1 MVSIPLPQLQF
12 AEGVVFA
19 FPKTLCCNCGTPAGI
34 SVIEQDTRLTPYM
47 IGGATEITFKLPLP
61 FCAGCTPSAKRRPK
75 NVMQRALLFALVFTS
90 AFFAI
95 LIGSDVAFSVPWL
108 TAYIVPLSLCIA
120 AIVVGSAVLIGR
132 SKGNQTSYYQ
142 PVRIR
147 KLKREFISG
156 KILSIRFSFTNK
168 NYAQLFVHQNQDSIS
183 RKLVEVRG

>member
-19 FPKTLCCNCGTPAGI
+19 FPKSLCCNCGTPADI

-47 IGGATEITFKLPLP
+47 TGGATEITFKLPLP
-61 FCAGCTPSAKRRPK
+61 FCAECTPSAKRRPK
-75 NVMQRALLFALVFTS
+75 NVMQRVLLFALAFTS

-95 LIGSDVAFSVPWL
+95 LLGDAVFSVPWL
-108 TAYIVPLSLCIA
+108 MAYIVPLSLCIA

-132 SKGNQTSYYQ
+132 TKGNQTSYYQ

-147 KLKREFISG
+147 KLKREFLSG

-168 NYAQLFVHQNQDSIS
+168 NYAELFVHQNQESVS